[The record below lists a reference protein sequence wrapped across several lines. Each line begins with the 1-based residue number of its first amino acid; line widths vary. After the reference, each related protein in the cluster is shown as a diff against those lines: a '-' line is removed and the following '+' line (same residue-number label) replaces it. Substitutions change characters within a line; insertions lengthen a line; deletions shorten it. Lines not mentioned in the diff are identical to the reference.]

1 MRRLQQI
8 FKGESTFDDLL
19 QRHRREA
26 ALQDRIRRA
35 LPPALAKHVAVIDA
49 RSAELELGAASGA
62 VAALLRQRA
71 PDLRVALARE
81 GFEFTGIRV
90 RVQAR
95 LARESPPKSPT
106 KQLDSSSAAML
117 MSLAA
122 KLGQSPLGDALRRLA
137 SKRASD
143 GSAGDSVGH
152 PLGNSLA
159 NSLANSF
166 ASSGGRDQPLKGK
179 EDQDSEQ

>member
-26 ALQDRIRRA
+26 ALQDRVQRA

-62 VAALLRQRA
+62 AAALLRQRA
-71 PDLRVALARE
+71 PELKTALARE
-81 GFEFTGIRV
+81 GYEFTGIRV

-95 LARESPPKSPT
+95 LAREDPPKSAT
-106 KQLDSSSAAML
+106 KQLDSASAATIMT
-117 MSLAA
+117 LAA
-122 KLGQSPLGDALRRLA
+122 DLGESPLAHALRRLA
-137 SKRASD
+137 GVRTRT
-143 GSAGDSVGH
+143 GSVATSVDNRIG
-152 PLGNSLA
+152 
-159 NSLANSF
+159 
-166 ASSGGRDQPLKGK
+166 SGSRDQSLDGI
-179 EDQDSEQ
+179 EDQDPEQ

>member
-1 MRRLQQI
+1 MRRLHQI

-19 QRHRREA
+19 QRHRHEA
-26 ALQDRIRRA
+26 TVQDRIHRA

-95 LARESPPKSPT
+95 LARESPQKRPK
-106 KQLDSSSAAML
+106 KQLDSSSAAMI
-117 MSLAA
+117 MTLAET
-122 KLGQSPLGDALRRLA
+122 LGRSPLADALRRLA
-137 SKRASD
+137 STRASH
-143 GSAGDSVGH
+143 ALLGDS
-152 PLGNSLA
+152 LGQPIGS
-159 NSLANSF
+159 SRT
-166 ASSGGRDQPLKGK
+166 SSGAKSGGCDESLESK

>member
-8 FKGESTFDDLL
+8 FKGETTFDDLL

-26 ALQDRIRRA
+26 ELQDRVQRA

-62 VAALLRQRA
+62 AAALLRQRA
-71 PDLRVALARE
+71 PELKAALARE

-95 LARESPPKSPT
+95 LAREEPPKLPT
-106 KQLDSSSAAML
+106 KQLDSASAATIMT
-117 MSLAA
+117 LAA
-122 KLGQSPLGDALRRLA
+122 ELGESPLAQALRRLA
-137 SKRASD
+137 GIRARS
-143 GSAGDSVGH
+143 GSVGTSVGNLAGTSAGNPIV
-152 PLGNSLA
+152 
-159 NSLANSF
+159 
-166 ASSGGRDQPLKGK
+166 SGSRDQSLEGI
-179 EDQDSEQ
+179 EDQDPEQ